1 MKHTK
6 HILLMAALLLGSLS
20 VSAEVVQIDGIWY
33 DIVKKTQQAKVTRP
47 TDGTKYSGAVTIPDK
62 VTYNDVEYSVTSI
75 GESAFHSCSNLVKI
89 TIPEGVTSIERYA
102 FQSCSSLAKITIPE
116 SVTSIG
122 GYAFYGCG
130 SLVKI
135 TISENS
141 QLMSIGSNAFE
152 SCGSLTSI
160 ALPKSLTSIGDQA
173 FNFSGL
179 TSITIPEGVTSMG
192 FGAFMYC
199 KSLTSISFP
208 ENSQLTSIREG
219 AFSTCE
225 KLTSII
231 LPESV
236 TEIRNGAFSHCY
248 NLITIN
254 VPEGVT
260 SIEGETFKNCYNLT
274 SINIPENSQLTS
286 IGESAFSDCSSLTS
300 ITIPES
306 VSEISNSAFYGCSNL
321 TSINIPEG
329 VTSIERYAFYGC
341 SNLTSI
347 NIPESVMLIAYG
359 AFSHC
364 NNLKSIIIPENVE
377 FIYERAFADCSALES
392 VKVLAT
398 EPPLAYDNTFS
409 DYGIKLCVPEE
420 ALEVYHTT
428 APWSSFGNIKTI
440 GTAVEEIS
448 LSETSVTLTEGESIA
463 LSASV
468 SPENVEDESV
478 TWSSSDSN
486 IANVDAE
493 GKVSAV
499 APGTATITAMANDGS
514 GVSAS
519 CEVIVVEEIN
529 YSLTFM
535 VDGQV
540 FQTETSN
547 NPIEVVFPEAP
558 EKEGHTFVEWFRE
571 ESEMP
576 QIVDFKNNADEMLY
590 TNAPCTNT
598 KWGDQFTS
606 WDVLFDGDASTFFHS
621 EYSEGVD
628 SEDGLDH
635 YLRVDMGEKIKKFS
649 FTYTVRETI
658 ATLGNYS
665 PSRIVVEGANTPDG
679 SYTELAVLTN
689 LPRTG
694 GEVYNSAVIS
704 DGNAYRYIRFRVTE
718 TFQNVK
724 VEGHPY
730 FFMGEFGMKVNKDP
744 QDVVYHALYSANY
757 YKVYYYVGD
766 ELVNIFEIPYG
777 GAMPRYVYE
786 PTDDSE
792 TFVGWSGETYE
803 TMPAHD
809 VTYVA
814 IIDSDE
820 AGGSDDSEGSDDSD
834 AGYSLTFTVDGEVFQ
849 TETSETPIEVVFPEA
864 PEKEGHSFVRWELS
878 SSDATLTDIDI
889 ANNADAMLYSN
900 APCTNTKY
908 GDQFTSWDVLFDDDY
923 NTFFHSEYSEGVDS
937 EDGLDHYL
945 RVDMGEGNSVDQFA
959 FSYAMRGDQYPN
971 HTPTRI
977 IVEGSNEANGKYDTI
992 AVLTD
997 LAEPPYDIDY
1007 TSEILGNGKEYRYI
1021 RYRVAQTLMNSLVC
1035 GHPYFYIS
1043 EFGMKKA
1050 QDCYNAVYQG
1060 VYAPNKYKVYYYVGE
1075 ELQGIVEV
1083 TYGDQMPN
1091 MLYSP
1096 TLDTEE
1102 FLGWISEDGETYE
1115 TMPAHDV
1122 TYTANIKV
1130 YEKCATPTIG
1140 YANNRVVFSC
1150 ETEGVEFRTQV
1161 RTTTER
1167 GYRTTDSEGFEFIPT
1182 YTFTTYAIKEGFVN
1196 SDDVSVTICWID
1208 CTGEHEGGDDDTDI
1222 ISVPSQPVII
1232 QCINGVISL
1241 TGLTDGIA
1249 VAVYD
1254 TAGIGYGTAMAENGA
1269 ATIATNLEAGST
1281 AIVKIGERS
1290 VKVAVK

>member
-33 DIVKKTQQAKVTRP
+33 NIVKKAAQAEVVYDP
-47 TDGTKYSGAVTIPDK
+47 NSDAYYSGNIIIPS
-62 VTYNDVEYSVTSI
+62 VVEYEGVEYSVVSIEDDAFYGCRNLASITIPKSVTTIGGRAFYGCTSLT
-75 GESAFHSCSNLVKI
+75 SI
-89 TIPEGVTSIERYA
+89 TIPENVTSIGYEA
-102 FQSCSSLAKITIPE
+102 FSNCWGFTSITIPE

-122 GYAFYGCG
+122 NNAFSYCTKLASITLSKSITSIGDYVFQNCSSLTAIIIPDGVTSIGNRAFEGCGSLNSITIPKSVTLIGDNAFHACSSLTSIIIPESMAEIGGYAFYGC
-130 SLVKI
+130 S
-135 TISENS
+135 
-141 QLMSIGSNAFE
+141 
-152 SCGSLTSI
+152 SLTSI
-160 ALPKSLTSIGDQA
+160 
-173 FNFSGL
+173 
-179 TSITIPEGVTSMG
+179 
-192 FGAFMYC
+192 
-199 KSLTSISFP
+199 
-208 ENSQLTSIREG
+208 
-219 AFSTCE
+219 
-225 KLTSII
+225 II
-231 LPESV
+231 PESV
-236 TEIRNGAFSHCY
+236 TEIGGYAFY
-248 NLITIN
+248 
-254 VPEGVT
+254 G
-260 SIEGETFKNCYNLT
+260 
-274 SINIPENSQLTS
+274 
-286 IGESAFSDCSSLTS
+286 CSSLTS

-306 VSEISNSAFYGCSNL
+306 VKIIDSGTFKDCVNLVSVVLPRSITDIEGSAFANCESLLDVYCYAEQVP
-321 TSINIPEG
+321 SIDESAFENSLPEYITLH
-329 VTSIERYAFYGC
+329 V
-341 SNLTSI
+341 
-347 NIPESVMLIAYG
+347 P
-359 AFSHC
+359 
-364 NNLKSIIIPENVE
+364 LK
-377 FIYERAFADCSALES
+377 AL
-392 VKVLAT
+392 
-398 EPPLAYDNTFS
+398 D
-409 DYGIKLCVPEE
+409 DYK
-420 ALEVYHTT
+420 AT
-428 APWSSFGNIKTI
+428 APWSSFGTI
-440 GTAVEEIS
+440 ETIETPVSSIT
-448 LSETSVTLTEGESIA
+448 LSETSLRLTVGDVWQLSVTEIL
-463 LSASV
+463 
-468 SPENVEDESV
+468 PENATDKSV
-478 TWSSSDSN
+478 IWAYDSSV
-486 IANVDAE
+486 ATVDRE
-493 GKVSAV
+493 GKVHAL
-499 APGTATITAMANDGS
+499 APGTGTIYVRANDGS
-514 GVSAS
+514 NVYAL
-519 CEVIVVEEIN
+519 CEVTVVEDTS
-529 YSLTFM
+529 YSLTFT

-540 FQTETSN
+540 FQTETS
-547 NPIEVVFPEAP
+547 
-558 EKEGHTFVEWFRE
+558 
-571 ESEMP
+571 S
-576 QIVDFKNNADEMLY
+576 
-590 TNAPCTNT
+590 
-598 KWGDQFTS
+598 S
-606 WDVLFDGDASTFFHS
+606 
-621 EYSEGVD
+621 
-628 SEDGLDH
+628 
-635 YLRVDMGEKIKKFS
+635 
-649 FTYTVRETI
+649 
-658 ATLGNYS
+658 
-665 PSRIVVEGANTPDG
+665 
-679 SYTELAVLTN
+679 
-689 LPRTG
+689 
-694 GEVYNSAVIS
+694 
-704 DGNAYRYIRFRVTE
+704 
-718 TFQNVK
+718 
-724 VEGHPY
+724 
-730 FFMGEFGMKVNKDP
+730 
-744 QDVVYHALYSANY
+744 
-757 YKVYYYVGD
+757 
-766 ELVNIFEIPYG
+766 
-777 GAMPRYVYE
+777 
-786 PTDDSE
+786 
-792 TFVGWSGETYE
+792 
-803 TMPAHD
+803 
-809 VTYVA
+809 
-814 IIDSDE
+814 
-820 AGGSDDSEGSDDSD
+820 
-834 AGYSLTFTVDGEVFQ
+834 
-849 TETSETPIEVVFPEA
+849 PIEVVFPEA

-878 SSDATLTDIDI
+878 SSDAALTDIDI

-1075 ELQGIVEV
+1075 ELQGTVEV

-1115 TMPAHDV
+1115 TMPAHYV

-1167 GYRTTDSEGFEFIPT
+1167 GYRTTDSEGFEFMPT

>member
-33 DIVKKTQQAKVTRP
+33 DVVKKTQQAEVTRP
-47 TDGTKYSGAVTIPDK
+47 TDGTKYSVAVTIPDK

-75 GESAFHSCSNLVKI
+75 GESAFH
-89 TIPEGVTSIERYA
+89 
-102 FQSCSSLAKITIPE
+102 SCSSLAKITIPE

-248 NLITIN
+248 NLTTIN

-306 VSEISNSAFYGCSNL
+306 VSEISNSAFYHCSSL

-329 VTSIERYAFYGC
+329 VTSIGSYAFYGC
-341 SNLTSI
+341 SNLTSV

-359 AFSHC
+359 AFWNC
-364 NNLKSIIIPENVE
+364 NNLKSIIFPENVE

-420 ALEVYHTT
+420 ALEVYRTT

-468 SPENVEDESV
+468 SPESVEDESV
-478 TWSSSDSN
+478 TWSSSNPN

-499 APGTATITAMANDGS
+499 APGTATITATANDGS

-519 CEVIVVEEIN
+519 CGVTVVEDIN

-540 FQTETSN
+540 YQTESSN
-547 NPIEVVFPEAP
+547 SPIEVVFPEAP

-598 KWGDQFTS
+598 RWGDQFTS

-658 ATLGNYS
+658 PNQGNYS
-665 PSRIVVEGANTPDG
+665 PSKIVVEGANMADG
-679 SYTELAVLTN
+679 PYTELAVLTN

-694 GEVYNSAVIS
+694 GAVYNSAVIS

-718 TFQNVK
+718 TYQNVK

-730 FFMGEFGMKVNKDP
+730 FFMGEFGMEVNKSP

-766 ELVNIFEIPYG
+766 EVVNIFEIPYG

-792 TFVGWSGETYE
+792 TFVGWS
-803 TMPAHD
+803 
-809 VTYVA
+809 
-814 IIDSDE
+814 
-820 AGGSDDSEGSDDSD
+820 
-834 AGYSLTFTVDGEVFQ
+834 
-849 TETSETPIEVVFPEA
+849 
-864 PEKEGHSFVRWELS
+864 
-878 SSDATLTDIDI
+878 
-889 ANNADAMLYSN
+889 
-900 APCTNTKY
+900 
-908 GDQFTSWDVLFDDDY
+908 
-923 NTFFHSEYSEGVDS
+923 
-937 EDGLDHYL
+937 
-945 RVDMGEGNSVDQFA
+945 
-959 FSYAMRGDQYPN
+959 
-971 HTPTRI
+971 
-977 IVEGSNEANGKYDTI
+977 
-992 AVLTD
+992 
-997 LAEPPYDIDY
+997 
-1007 TSEILGNGKEYRYI
+1007 
-1021 RYRVAQTLMNSLVC
+1021 
-1035 GHPYFYIS
+1035 
-1043 EFGMKKA
+1043 
-1050 QDCYNAVYQG
+1050 
-1060 VYAPNKYKVYYYVGE
+1060 
-1075 ELQGIVEV
+1075 
-1083 TYGDQMPN
+1083 
-1091 MLYSP
+1091 
-1096 TLDTEE
+1096 
-1102 FLGWISEDGETYE
+1102 GETYE

-1232 QCINGVISL
+1232 QCINGVITL
-1241 TGLTDGIA
+1241 TGLSDGTA

-1254 TAGIGYGTAMAENGA
+1254 TAGMGYGTAVAENGA